1 MERLFNFVRTVL
13 VVALFSFS
21 TSSYA
26 FFGVG
31 PTIVLDPTNLVQ
43 NTSSAIAAVKTEVST
58 AATYIQQIK
67 STMELVKSTMSLD
80 GLSKLA
86 GLQDELNLYRDLK
99 STGEQLTGAIQGS
112 LQISRNLQ
120 ANFGASNMSWK
131 TFLESGARADI
142 SRAQVMMDQFA
153 TINKSIEKV
162 STRRQDIVE
171 KLSSAQ
177 GVTQATQAVG
187 AAVDAVIGQN
197 QQIVSALGM
206 QIANAAGDKMIQI
219 DKSKAADA
227 YYEAY
232 QQKLRDASDKY
243 VLPAK

>member
-1 MERLFNFVRTVL
+1 MKRLSRLFGATL
-13 VVALFSFS
+13 IASLLTFS

-26 FFGVG
+26 LFGVG
-31 PTIVLDPTNLVQ
+31 DIVLDPTNLVQ
-43 NTSSAIAAVKTEVST
+43 NTSTAISAVKTEVST
-58 AATYIQQIK
+58 ASSYIQQIK

-99 STGEQLTGAIQGS
+99 NTGEQLSSSIQVS
-112 LQISRNLQ
+112 QQLSRDMQ

-131 TFLESGARADI
+131 TFLESGARSDI
-142 SRAQVMMDQFA
+142 SRAQVMMDQFS

-171 KLSSAQ
+171 KLQSAQ
-177 GVTQATQAVG
+177 GPTQATQAVG
-187 AAVDAVIGQN
+187 AAIDTVIGQN
-197 QQIVSALGM
+197 QQIVSALGT
-206 QIANAAGDKMIQI
+206 QIANAAGDKMVQT
-219 DKSKAADA
+219 DKKQAADA

-232 QQKLRDASDKY
+232 QQKLRDASTKY
-243 VLPAK
+243 VIPGK

>member
-1 MERLFNFVRTVL
+1 MERLFNFCRTL
-13 VVALFSFS
+13 FVATLITAS
-21 TSSYA
+21 TSSFA
-26 FFGVG
+26 FFGGG
-31 PTIVLDPTNLVQ
+31 PMIVLDPTNLVQ
-43 NTSSAIAAVKTEVST
+43 NTSSAVATVKTEITT
-58 AATYIQQIK
+58 AATHIQQIK
-67 STMELVKSTMSLD
+67 ATMELVKSTMSLD
-80 GLSKLA
+80 GLSKLT

-99 STGEQLTGAIQGS
+99 STSEQLSGAIEGS

-142 SRAQVMMDQFA
+142 SRAQVMMDQFSA
-153 TINKSIEKV
+153 INKSIEKV

-206 QIANAAGDKMIQI
+206 QIGNAAGDKLIQI

-243 VLPAK
+243 VLPVK